1 MKKIIFLT
9 YLFLIHIILILKR
22 NFITI
27 LNGEHMHEFY
37 ELLPYVNKEKKK
49 PKLLKEIYENNILY
63 INDYNITNKYINY
76 IRSIEGKISKNN
88 KNYLKDLK
96 FDESIF
102 PIREN
107 QLNYNDY
114 GQLCIEEKLINSNI
128 FKIYKN
134 PIISIIVIAF
144 NKENILLKS
153 IRSIQNQSIKNIEI
167 IIVDDCSTDN
177 SYKIYNYLM
186 HSDPRIRIFYHLK
199 NLGCWRSRIDGF
211 LYSKGKYV
219 IHFDAGDLYED
230 NYVLEDSLNIIKKYK
245 IDAVKTL
252 CRFIYDYQNLTN
264 STLAIIINDSFT
276 KIAFKPFIEKYD
288 DSYFKKRGWIWTT
301 LVKPSIY
308 TKGLITL
315 SKRVL
320 NFYKNYW
327 EDKFWKKFI
336 CYMSEHLLILKRYTY
351 LYFKDGK
358 GEGDFKNNTED
369 ERDNMIQEQIG
380 FLYFYLE
387 FLPKRRIKKKIIN
400 DLRKFDNNS
409 YFINFGFL
417 KSKFY
422 LLDDLIIEL
431 IHDKDISFKN
441 KLFLKRL
448 LKKSRHKQLEYS
460 KNSSFFK

>member
-1 MKKIIFLT
+1 
-9 YLFLIHIILILKR
+9 
-22 NFITI
+22 
-27 LNGEHMHEFY
+27 
-37 ELLPYVNKEKKK
+37 
-49 PKLLKEIYENNILY
+49 
-63 INDYNITNKYINY
+63 
-76 IRSIEGKISKNN
+76 
-88 KNYLKDLK
+88 
-96 FDESIF
+96 
-102 PIREN
+102 
-107 QLNYNDY
+107 
-114 GQLCIEEKLINSNI
+114 
-128 FKIYKN
+128 
-134 PIISIIVIAF
+134 
-144 NKENILLKS
+144 
-153 IRSIQNQSIKNIEI
+153 
-167 IIVDDCSTDN
+167 
-177 SYKIYNYLM
+177 M

-230 NYVLEDSLNIIKKYK
+230 NYVLEDSLNIIQKYK
-245 IDAVKTL
+245 IDAVKTI

-358 GEGDFKNNTED
+358 GEGDFKNNTEE
-369 ERDNMIQEQIG
+369 ERDNMIQEEIK
-380 FLYFYLE
+380 FLYFNLE
-387 FLPKRRIKKKIIN
+387 FLPKRRNKII
-400 DLRKFDNNS
+400 
-409 YFINFGFL
+409 
-417 KSKFY
+417 
-422 LLDDLIIEL
+422 
-431 IHDKDISFKN
+431 ISN
-441 KLFLKRL
+441 L
-448 LKKSRHKQLEYS
+448 
-460 KNSSFFK
+460 